1 MPDAFRFHFLT
12 LLCVCVRVCVRAW
25 RAYRFARDYA
35 IHSFSR
41 VYCELK
47 TRRYFIEH
55 FDFSAQILASF
66 CIFDANATTDECP
79 TQSRKRRKGYN
90 AGKRLTLVR
99 IHTSVCLCND
109 IDIGG
114 ESTRAFAQRVA
125 RARAVLRSRSEIRES
140 RGIVSR
146 EAERKERK
154 TYTRVFGILNN
165 SWRAEKRGA

>member
-1 MPDAFRFHFLT
+1 MAHPPTRPCTRILVQLLLSFSLFLSREMPDAFRFHFLT

-125 RARAVLRSRSEIRES
+125 RARA
-140 RGIVSR
+140 RGFTF
-146 EAERKERK
+146 A
-154 TYTRVFGILNN
+154 F
-165 SWRAEKRGA
+165 